1 MTTPSVEGIR
11 SKGMKQT
18 ISGTA
23 FMGHI
28 SLKFIPFQWADELS
42 LLTYK
47 KMSLLLD
54 FGNFFTKLL
63 TYIIA
68 AFCEG
73 YEYHTTFIIHR
84 KLALS
89 LCGWDFKSAGKPLS
103 EFLEE

>member
-1 MTTPSVEGIR
+1 MTVI
-11 SKGMKQT
+11 
-18 ISGTA
+18 
-23 FMGHI
+23 
-28 SLKFIPFQWADELS
+28 LN
-42 LLTYK
+42 LTLNSY
-47 KMSLLLD
+47 S
-54 FGNFFTKLL
+54 NFFTKLL

>member
-47 KMSLLLD
+47 KMTLLLD
-54 FGNFFTKLL
+54 LL

-68 AFCEG
+68 AFCES

>member
-47 KMSLLLD
+47 KMTLLLD
-54 FGNFFTKLL
+54 L
-63 TYIIA
+63 
-68 AFCEG
+68 
-73 YEYHTTFIIHR
+73 R
-84 KLALS
+84 
-89 LCGWDFKSAGKPLS
+89 
-103 EFLEE
+103 